1 MVEVTDDADAD
12 ADLLLDENIL
22 FRWFLL
28 FGVV

>member
-1 MVEVTDDADAD
+1 MVEVTDDAD